1 MIIFEQFFNDNFNEK
16 NKELISNYY
25 FNEKNKEFSSNFN
38 FNENEIINEEQTK
51 STGKNIIIKKNVKQ
65 KIFEIKKINKHL
77 GKKRKNQDINNSK
90 RCHTKVAP
98 DNIRTKIKTNLIKN
112 ILDFIN
118 LTIEKTNNYKIKD
131 IKLKKLHKTIIRVYK
146 KEDNLKL
153 LNTSIE
159 QIFKEKISTKIKK
172 NTIDYNKDNIKI
184 LLEQNDDKLNYIFK
198 KTFKE
203 MLDIYC
209 QDYNDNIEDSFFKD
223 FKRLKDYI
231 EKLKK
236 NKEDPKYIE
245 QYEYIAKNYEKNL
258 ENIKSRNKKK

>member
-1 MIIFEQFFNDNFNEK
+1 MIIFEHFFNDNFND
-16 NKELISNYY
+16 I
-25 FNEKNKEFSSNFN
+25 NKEFSSNSIS
-38 FNENEIINEEQTK
+38 NENEIINEEQTK
-51 STGKNIIIKKNVKQ
+51 STGENAIIKKKEKQ
-65 KIFEIKKINKHL
+65 KIFEIKKINKNL
-77 GKKRKNQDINNSK
+77 GKKRKNQDINSSK
-90 RCHTKVAP
+90 RSHTKVAP

-153 LNTSIE
+153 LNMTVE
-159 QIFKEKISTKIKK
+159 QIFKEKISEKIKK

-209 QDYNDNIEDSFFKD
+209 QDYEDNNVDSFFKD

-231 EKLKK
+231 TKLR
-236 NKEDPKYIE
+236 NDEEDQKYIK
-245 QYEYIAKNYEKNL
+245 QYEDIAKNYEKTL
-258 ENIKSRNKKK
+258 ENIKSRNKKRK